1 MTPREWIAAATAKGY
16 RLRLSRL
23 DRRPVWVDAPEGG
36 FGDEWDELAPAMRR
50 IGVDAIAEALR
61 AEVFG

>member
-1 MTPREWIAAATAKGY
+1 MTSAEWIAAATAKGY
-16 RLRLSRL
+16 RLRLTTL
-23 DRRPVWVDAPEGG
+23 KRRPVWIDAPEGG

-61 AEVFG
+61 AEAFG